1 MEMLE
6 QQSPLKLT
14 FARANTSAQTT
25 AKRMLSS
32 SPLSLDVASANKFTV
47 DAPNFEQLGCRF
59 AVGYNGTDIVV
70 KSITGVEGIFQRQL
84 KDAKEI
90 IIGSYIESVDGEV
103 IPSYVTPQIIINAI
117 NRRWTA
123 NGQVEI
129 TFCNEKH
136 RDAVRNLCNTNENQ
150 D

>member
-14 FARANTSAQTT
+14 FARANTSAQTS

-32 SPLSLDVASANKFTV
+32 SPLSLEVESANKFNV
-47 DAPNFEQLGCRF
+47 DAPNFEQLGCQF

-84 KDAKEI
+84 KDVKKS
-90 IIGSYIESVDGEV
+90 IIGSFIESIDGEV

-117 NRRWTA
+117 NRRWTT

-129 TFCNEKH
+129 TFCNEKQ
-136 RDAVRNLCNTNENQ
+136 RDAVRNLCNTNAKQN
-150 D
+150 

>member
-14 FARANTSAQTT
+14 FARANSAQTT